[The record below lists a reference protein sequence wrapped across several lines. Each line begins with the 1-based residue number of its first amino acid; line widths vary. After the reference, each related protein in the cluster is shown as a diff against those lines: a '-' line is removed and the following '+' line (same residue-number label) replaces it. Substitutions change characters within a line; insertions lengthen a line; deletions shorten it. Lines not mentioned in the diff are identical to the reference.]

1 MAWSITFEDEF
12 DTEYK
17 QMDERLQNALLS
29 HLVAL
34 EKFGPQLG
42 RPKADTLNGSQHANM
57 KELRFNHDGG
67 VWRVAY
73 AFDTEREGI
82 VLVAGDKS
90 GTNQKRFYRKLITTA
105 DQRFTNHL
113 DKLTNKGKSQ

>member
-12 DTEYK
+12 DTEYG

-34 EKFGPQLG
+34 ENFGPQLG

-57 KELRFNHDGG
+57 KELRFNLDGG

-90 GTNQKRFYRKLITTA
+90 GTNQKRFYKELIAKA

-113 DKLTNKGKSQ
+113 DKLSN

>member
-12 DTEYK
+12 DTEYQ
-17 QMDERLQNALLS
+17 QMDEGLQDALLS

-42 RPKADTLNGSQHANM
+42 RPKADTLYDSQHANM
-57 KELRFNHDGG
+57 KELRFNHSGG

-82 VLVAGDKS
+82 VLVAGNKS
-90 GTNQKRFYRKLITTA
+90 GANQKRFYRELITIA

-113 DKLTNKGKSQ
+113 DKLSKKGEPG

>member
-12 DTEYK
+12 DTEYR
-17 QMDERLQNALLS
+17 QMDEGLQDALLS
-29 HLVAL
+29 HLVAV

-42 RPKADTLNGSQHANM
+42 RPRADTLNGSKHANM

-82 VLVAGDKS
+82 VLVAADKS
-90 GTNQKRFYRKLITTA
+90 GANQKRFYKELIALA

-113 DKLTNKGKSQ
+113 GKLSNKGESR